1 MKPRLPLPY
10 RLLILL
16 QLTILVAPEVSLS
29 EPYSLTADIY
39 SFSVL
44 FWELL
49 SLEKAF
55 GELSSEEHKERVI
68 KGSDR
73 LPFDKEWPLSVTY
86 LLGACWDADPFKRP
100 SARDCCKA
108 LRQELSTCYESLSA
122 KNTAGQDR
130 RPSY

>member
-1 MKPRLPLPY
+1 M
-10 RLLILL
+10 
-16 QLTILVAPEVSLS
+16 APEVSLS

-55 GELSSEEHKERVI
+55 GELSTEEHKERVI
-68 KGSDR
+68 KGTDR
-73 LPFDKEWPLSVTY
+73 LPFEKEWPLSVTY
-86 LLGACWDADPFKRP
+86 LLCACWDPDPFKRP
-100 SARDCCKA
+100 SAREACKA
-108 LRQELSTCYESLSA
+108 LRQELSTCYDSLRSG
-122 KNTAGQDR
+122 GQER